1 MLYYL
6 HYLSDWFG
14 PLNVFRYITFRAV
27 MAAVTAM
34 FLSLWLGPRMIR
46 WLTVLKYGQ
55 PVRGSDD
62 LGNLAAVHQKKT
74 GTPTMGGLLIIL
86 ALEVACLLWAPP
98 TNAFVQLTLL
108 CVVYLGAVGFID
120 DYRKVSK
127 QNVKGLSGRAKLI
140 AQASLAVIV
149 GLYLLGNANTA
160 RYYEDFFLP
169 FLKAPVWQDIGLWSV
184 LLMMIVIM
192 GSSNAVNLTDGLDG
206 LAIGCTITVALAFA
220 VLTYVTGNIKIAS
233 YLQIPYVPGVGELA
247 VFCAA
252 LVGAGLGFLWYNSH
266 PAEVFMG
273 DTGSLALG
281 GAIGIVAILVRQEL
295 ALILIGGVFVME
307 AVSVILQVGSFKLT
321 GKRIF
326 LITPIH
332 HHFERKGWSETKVV
346 VRFWILSIIFAL
358 LGLSTLKVR

>member
-1 MLYYL
+1 MFYYL

-34 FLSLWLGPRMIR
+34 VLSLVFGPRVIR
-46 WLTVLKYGQ
+46 WLTSLKYGQ
-55 PVRGSDD
+55 PIRGEDD
-62 LGNLAAVHQKKT
+62 LRELAARHGEKR

-86 ALEVACLLWAPP
+86 ALEISCLLWAIW
-98 TNAFVQLTLL
+98 TNVYIQMTLL
-108 CVVYLGAVGFID
+108 CVVYLGALGFLD
-120 DYRKVSK
+120 DYQKVTK
-127 QNVKGLSGRAKLI
+127 KDTKGLSARTKLL
-140 AQASLAVIV
+140 AQAALAVI
-149 GLYLLGNANTA
+149 
-160 RYYEDFFLP
+160 
-169 FLKAPVWQDIGLWSV
+169 IGLFLVQDPLFREFRVPFVKTPIIADMGMVAAV
-184 LLMMIVIM
+184 LFMIAVIA

-206 LAIGCTITVALAFA
+206 LAIGCTICVALALA
-220 VLTYVTGNIKIAS
+220 VMTYAAGNINIAG
-233 YLQIPYVPGVGELA
+233 YLQIPYVPGAGELT

-252 LVGAGLGFLWYNSH
+252 LVGAGLGFLWYNAH
-266 PAEVFMG
+266 PADVFMG

-281 GAIGIVAILVRQEL
+281 GAIGIVAILARQEL

-307 AVSVILQVGSFKLT
+307 AGSVLLQVGSFKLR

-326 LITPIH
+326 LMSPIH

-358 LGLSTLKVR
+358 IGLSTLKVR